1 MEFELLLQRE
11 SSNNLATY
19 GRLQVLDRDNNVIL
33 SLVTLELPWCFNQQR
48 ISCIPNGRY
57 VVEPHVSPS
66 KGSCLVIRSV
76 PERANILV
84 HSGNYTSDTLGCVL
98 VGTSYRD
105 INHDGNLD
113 VLNSRIAMAGLLA
126 FINKKTVISIVSALT
141 NKEKYK

>member
-11 SSNNLATY
+11 SSNNIATY
-19 GRLQVLDRDNNVIL
+19 GRLQVLDRDSNIIL

-113 VLNSRIAMAGLLA
+113 AFNSRIAMAGLLA
-126 FINKKTVISIVSALT
+126 FINKKTVISIVSALP